1 MQAAGRVGQLKRIV
15 KSKKMGSTQQQLF
28 VLFVVFLLSPVA
40 PQVRTSSFFPSSAL
54 SVSNPSPSATYHCTT
69 PARQYQTQKSTQ
81 SDFVSGT
88 DMLHILNN
96 WSCTEIP
103 NRTCKTTC
111 TRCNQQDRKLYLL
124 LRFHEL
130 MGVQVV
136 RALKPIPNSNL
147 GVEEGDNSIGI
158 IQVFLSLEPT
168 SSSLVV
174 AHGVACRRRT
184 S

>member
-1 MQAAGRVGQLKRIV
+1 MPGMSRSRGEGAASKQQGTHPRWDPNQDPSSSSCFNPIQFLSTILLLLHLSFMQAAGRVGQLKRIV

-40 PQVRTSSFFPSSAL
+40 PQVRASSFFPSSAL

-96 WSCTEIP
+96 
-103 NRTCKTTC
+103 
-111 TRCNQQDRKLYLL
+111 
-124 LRFHEL
+124 
-130 MGVQVV
+130 
-136 RALKPIPNSNL
+136 
-147 GVEEGDNSIGI
+147 
-158 IQVFLSLEPT
+158 
-168 SSSLVV
+168 
-174 AHGVACRRRT
+174 
-184 S
+184 